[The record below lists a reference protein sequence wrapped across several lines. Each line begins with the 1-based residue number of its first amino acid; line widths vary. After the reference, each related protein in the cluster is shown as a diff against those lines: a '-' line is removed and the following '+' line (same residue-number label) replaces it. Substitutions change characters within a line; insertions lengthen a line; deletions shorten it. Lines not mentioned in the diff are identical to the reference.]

1 MTTNPRGHFVAAGP
15 VVAVGELVLDRA
27 PQQLADAV
35 LDQDAVVAGVGV
47 VHLVFVVISLMDAQ
61 VGRDVTYDGRIF
73 VVHGSF
79 SRFSRYEATEPD
91 LGLI

>member
-1 MTTNPRGHFVAAGP
+1 VAALPDIHRIRGSP
-15 VVAVGELVLDRA
+15 ICSRA
-27 PQQLADAV
+27 ARRARKPSAWPLPAY
-35 LDQDAVVAGVGV
+35 LG
-47 VHLVFVVISLMDAQ
+47 LISLMDAQ